1 MDNPYSRFI
10 LTDHAMKRMRLRSI
24 TSDMVQQ
31 AIVKPDERKVEAD
44 GDIKFIRTI
53 DGRNLHVVARY
64 LDDEKKWLVKSTWV
78 RGEDD
83 PVPLWKQLL
92 MIPVNFLRRMFSG
105 RN

>member
-1 MDNPYSRFI
+1 LDNHYSRFI
-10 LTDHAMKRMRLRSI
+10 LTDHAMKRMRLRGI
-24 TSDMVQQ
+24 TADMVQH

-44 GDIKFIRTI
+44 GDIKFIRTL
-53 DGRNLHVVARY
+53 DHRQLHVVARY

-83 PVPLWKQLL
+83 PVPLLKRLL
-92 MIPVNFLRRMFSG
+92 MIPVNFLRRMLSG